1 VRRASVALPI
11 LAMVALALA
20 ACNDGRPSS
29 TASQSSS
36 STAPGQLSSAD
47 HTHRSASANLHNPP
61 MVAADVTR
69 WRLPEPVAREVVDGM
84 GTSAIVAGGLV
95 AGDRSTSRSYRLN
108 PQQGTVTPLPD
119 LPVAVHD
126 AAGVSLHG
134 SPLVVGGG
142 NATEQA
148 TVQALGTQGWRE
160 VGRLP
165 TPRADLVA
173 VGLRRTAIILG
184 GYDGVRSLAAILSS
198 PQGREFHSIGR
209 LPVPVRY
216 PAAVA
221 RHGVVWLL
229 GGERHGQM
237 IDAIQRIDLHTGRA
251 RVVGHL
257 PRPLGH
263 AAVVALGGSILLAGG
278 RTGPNAVTAAMWWFD
293 STTLTFRRAG
303 RLPYPLADAGV
314 FRTGRTAYL
323 IGGETPHLS
332 DGVISV
338 TAH

>member
-1 VRRASVALPI
+1 VRRASVAVPV
-11 LAMVALALA
+11 LAMVALAIA
-20 ACNDGRPSS
+20 ACTDGQPRSI
-29 TASQSSS
+29 ASQSSTP
-36 STAPGQLSSAD
+36 TAPGQP
-47 HTHRSASANLHNPP
+47 SANQTHASTNPHNPP
-61 MVAADVTR
+61 MVAVDVTG
-69 WRLPEPVAREVVDGM
+69 WKLPEPVAREVVDRM
-84 GTSAIVAGGLV
+84 GASAIVAGGLV
-95 AGDRSTSRSYRLN
+95 AGDQSTSRSYRLN

-165 TPRADLVA
+165 NPRADLVA
-173 VGLRRTAIILG
+173 VGLRRTAIVLG
-184 GYDGVRSLAAILSS
+184 GYDGVQSLAAILSS

-221 RHGVVWLL
+221 SHGVVWLL

-237 IDAIQRIDLHTGRA
+237 VDAIQRINSHTGRA

-278 RTGPNAVTAAMWWFD
+278 RTGPNAVTATMWWFD
-293 STTLTFRRAG
+293 SATLTFRRAG

-332 DGVISV
+332 DGVISI

>member
-1 VRRASVALPI
+1 MRRDSVAVPV
-11 LAMVALALA
+11 LAMVALAIA
-20 ACNDGRPSS
+20 ACNDGQPRSM
-29 TASQSSS
+29 ASQSSTP
-36 STAPGQLSSAD
+36 TAPGQPSANQ
-47 HTHRSASANLHNPP
+47 THRSASTNPYNLPT
-61 MVAADVTR
+61 VAADVTG
-69 WRLPEPVAREVVDGM
+69 WKLPEPVAREVVDRM
-84 GTSAIVAGGLV
+84 DASAIVAGGLV
-95 AGDRSTSRSYRLN
+95 AGDQSTSRSYRLN

-126 AAGVSLHG
+126 AAGLSLHG

-173 VGLRRTAIILG
+173 VGLRRVAIVLG
-184 GYDGVRSLAAILSS
+184 GYDGVQSLAAILSS
-198 PQGREFHSIGR
+198 PDGREFHSIGR

-221 RHGVVWLL
+221 SHGVVWLL
-229 GGERHGQM
+229 GGEHHGQM
-237 IDAIQRIDLHTGRA
+237 IDAVQRIDARTGRA

-278 RTGPNAVTAAMWWFD
+278 RTGPDAMTAAMWWFD
-293 STTLTFRRAG
+293 PATVTCRRAG

-332 DGVISV
+332 DGVISI